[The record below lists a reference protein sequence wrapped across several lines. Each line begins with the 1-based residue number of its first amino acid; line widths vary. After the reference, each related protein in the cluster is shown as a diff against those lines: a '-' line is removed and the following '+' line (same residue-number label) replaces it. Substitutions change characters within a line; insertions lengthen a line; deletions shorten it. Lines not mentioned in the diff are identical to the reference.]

1 MTALLHADAVQ
12 IEARPIDAG
21 LVERYAK
28 PVPRYTSY
36 PTAPHF
42 SGDVGEAKVRKW
54 LAALDQSAKLSLY
67 AHIPFCDTLCWFCG
81 CHTRHTLQYKPIA
94 AYLEV
99 LKQEI
104 EQVGDL
110 VHSAARVT
118 NLHFGGGS
126 PTILH
131 AEDLKAVIACF
142 KANFRFDAQ
151 AEIAFEID
159 PRDFTDEKMDAL
171 AEAGMNRA
179 SIGVQDFDPDVQAA
193 INRFQSVEETRRIVE
208 GLRARGV
215 RSLNIDALYGLPRQS
230 LDRVLSSL
238 RHVTDMRPDRIALFG
253 YAHVPWMKKHMS
265 MISEADLPSP
275 LERFEQAQAA
285 AELLVSLGYERIGFD
300 HFALPADS
308 MAVAARAGRLKRN
321 FQGYTDDPATALIG
335 FGASSISEF
344 PQGYAQN
351 APATGD
357 YMRRVRA
364 GEISTV
370 RGYKFLPDDR
380 MRKAFIEQ
388 LLCNFRVDAFAFTEQ
403 FGDGA
408 RPLFG
413 EAMLYAQGHTD
424 GLCTWSDGI
433 FAVTERGRPFV
444 RTIAAQFDAF
454 LNVGAAR
461 HSIAV

>member
-1 MTALLHADAVQ
+1 MTHAMQALQ
-12 IEARPIDAG
+12 PIDAA

-42 SGDVGEAKVRKW
+42 SADVGPSHVERW
-54 LAALDQSAKLSLY
+54 LKALDQSSSLSLY

-104 EQVGDL
+104 VQVGDL

-126 PTILH
+126 PTILN
-131 AEDLKAVIACF
+131 ATDLKVVIDAF
-142 KANFRFDAQ
+142 KTNFRFDAD

-159 PRDFTDEKMDAL
+159 PRDMTDEKLDAL
-171 AEAGMNRA
+171 AEAGMNRV

-193 INRFQSVEETRRIVE
+193 INRFQGVEETRHVID
-208 GLRARGV
+208 GARARGV
-215 RSLNIDALYGLPRQS
+215 RSVNVDALYGLPRQT
-230 LDRVLSSL
+230 LERVLSTI
-238 RHVTDMRPDRIALFG
+238 RQITEMRPDRIALFG
-253 YAHVPWMKKHMS
+253 YAHVPWMKKHMN
-265 MISEADLPSP
+265 MINAAELPSAM
-275 LERFEQAQAA
+275 ERFEQARAA

-300 HFALPADS
+300 HFALPSDS
-308 MAVAARAGRLKRN
+308 MAGAARDARLKRN

-364 GEISTV
+364 GELSTV
-370 RGYKFLPDDR
+370 RGYKLLPDDR

-388 LLCNFRVDAFAFTEQ
+388 LLCHFAVHAVPFTEE
-403 FGDGA
+403 FGDAA
-408 RPLFG
+408 RSLFG
-413 EAMLYAQGHTD
+413 EAMLYAQGNTD
-424 GLCTWSDGI
+424 GICTWKDGV
-433 FAVTERGRPFV
+433 FSVTEKGRPFV

>member
-1 MTALLHADAVQ
+1 MTADIQASDISTPARHADA
-12 IEARPIDAG
+12 A

-42 SGDVGEAKVRKW
+42 NADVGPEKVAKW
-54 LAALDQSAKLSLY
+54 LATLDQTSTLSLY

-104 EQVGDL
+104 AHVGDQ
-110 VHSAARVT
+110 VHSAARVM

-126 PTILH
+126 PTILS
-131 AEDLKAVIACF
+131 AADLKSVIACF
-142 KANFRFDAQ
+142 RENFRFDAH
-151 AEIAFEID
+151 AEVAFEID
-159 PRDFTDEKMDAL
+159 PRDFTADKMDAL

-193 INRFQSVEETRRIVE
+193 INRFQTVEETRAIVD
-208 GLRARGV
+208 GLRARGI

-238 RHVTDMRPDRIALFG
+238 GHVAEMRPDRIALFG

-265 MISEADLPSP
+265 MIKEADLPSP

-285 AELLVSLGYERIGFD
+285 AEFLVSHGYERIGFD
-300 HFALPADS
+300 HFALPGDS

-321 FQGYTDDPATALIG
+321 FQGYTDDPSTALIG

-370 RGYKFLPDDR
+370 RGYKLLPDDR

-388 LLCNFRVDAFAFTEQ
+388 LLCQFRVDAFRFTEI
-403 FGDGA
+403 FGDAA

-424 GLCTWSDGI
+424 GLCDWSDGV
-433 FAVTERGRPFV
+433 FSVTDAGRPFV
-444 RTIAAQFDAF
+444 RMIAAQFDAF
-454 LNVGAAR
+454 LNAGAAR